1 MTREEKMDAAVIA
14 GWLAADFDA
23 DPDIYVSDEAG
34 VMYGVVSVDDYLAAR
49 DMEPLPSRPGA
60 DLIEL
65 LDTMEAALVELE
77 REIKKKSAPVGEY
90 VDLARLRRLGLIE

>member
-14 GWLAADFDA
+14 GWLAADFDS

-34 VMYGVVSVDDYLAAR
+34 VMYGIVKIDEYLAAR
-49 DMEPLPSRPGA
+49 HMEPLPSRPGS

-65 LDTMEAALVELE
+65 LDTMESALIELE
-77 REIKKKSAPVGEY
+77 REIKKKSAPAGES